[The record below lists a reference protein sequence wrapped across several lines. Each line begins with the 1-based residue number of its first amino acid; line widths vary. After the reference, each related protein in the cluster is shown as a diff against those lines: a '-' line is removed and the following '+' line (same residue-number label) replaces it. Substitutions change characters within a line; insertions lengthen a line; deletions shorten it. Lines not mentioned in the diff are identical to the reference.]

1 MLLTYASWAGLIN
14 LLKMRFIFYFLLYFI
29 SVPAIAQDPKDDIKQ
44 VITQLF
50 KGMQES
56 DSASVVSV
64 FMDGAIMQTIVNTK
78 ENKTIVKNELV
89 NNFASSVGRQ
99 KKGSLNEI
107 IEFDDIKI
115 DPPLAFVWT
124 PYRFYFNGS
133 YSHSGVNAFCLVKSL
148 GGWRIQYIIDT
159 RKR

>member
-1 MLLTYASWAGLIN
+1 
-14 LLKMRFIFYFLLYFI
+14 LYFI

-78 ENKTIVKNELV
+78 ESKTIVKNELV

-124 PYRFYFNGS
+124 PYRFYYNGS
-133 YSHSGVNAFCLVKSL
+133 FTHSGVNAFCLVKSL
-148 GGWRIQYIIDT
+148 DGWRIQYIIDT
-159 RKR
+159 RKK

>member
-1 MLLTYASWAGLIN
+1 
-14 LLKMRFIFYFLLYFI
+14 MRFIFYFLLFFI
-29 SVPAIAQDPKDDIKQ
+29 SVPAIAQDPNDDIKQ

-56 DSASVVSV
+56 DSASVASV

-99 KKGSLNEI
+99 KKESLNEI
-107 IEFDDIKI
+107 IEFNDIKI

-124 PYRFYFNGS
+124 PYRFYYNGTF
-133 YSHSGVNAFCLVKSL
+133 SHSGVNAFCLVKSS
-148 GGWRIQYIIDT
+148 GGWKIQYIIDT

>member
-1 MLLTYASWAGLIN
+1 
-14 LLKMRFIFYFLLYFI
+14 MRYIFNFLLFFI

-56 DSASVVSV
+56 DSASVASV
-64 FMDGAIMQTIVNTK
+64 FMDGAIMQTIVNTR

-124 PYRFYFNGS
+124 PYRFYYNGS
-133 YSHSGVNAFCLVKSL
+133 FSHGGVNAFCLVKSL
-148 GGWRIQYIIDT
+148 NGWRIQYIIDT
-159 RKR
+159 RKK

>member
-1 MLLTYASWAGLIN
+1 MG
-14 LLKMRFIFYFLLYFI
+14 FIFYFLLFFI
-29 SVPAIAQDPKDDIKQ
+29 SLPAIAQDPKDDIKQ

-56 DSASVVSV
+56 DSASVASV

-124 PYRFYFNGS
+124 PYRFYYNGS
-133 YSHSGVNAFCLVKSL
+133 FSHSGVNAFCLVKSL
-148 GGWRIQYIIDT
+148 DGWRIQYIIDT
-159 RKR
+159 RIR

>member
-1 MLLTYASWAGLIN
+1 
-14 LLKMRFIFYFLLYFI
+14 MRFIFYFLLFFI
-29 SVPAIAQDPKDDIKQ
+29 SVPAIAQDPNDDIKQ

-56 DSASVVSV
+56 DSASVASV

-107 IEFDDIKI
+107 IEFNDIKI

-124 PYRFYFNGS
+124 PYRFYYNGTF
-133 YSHSGVNAFCLVKSL
+133 SHSGVNAFCLVKSSR
-148 GGWRIQYIIDT
+148 GWKIQYIIDT

>member
-1 MLLTYASWAGLIN
+1 
-14 LLKMRFIFYFLLYFI
+14 LYFT

-107 IEFDDIKI
+107 IKFDDIKI

-133 YSHSGVNAFCLVKSL
+133 FSHSGVNAFCLVKSL

-159 RKR
+159 RKK

>member
-1 MLLTYASWAGLIN
+1 
-14 LLKMRFIFYFLLYFI
+14 MRYIFNFLLFFI

-56 DSASVVSV
+56 DSASVASV

-107 IEFDDIKI
+107 IEFNDIKI

-124 PYRFYFNGS
+124 PYRFYYNGTF
-133 YSHSGVNAFCLVKSL
+133 SHSGVNAFCLVKSS
-148 GGWRIQYIIDT
+148 GGWKIQYIIDT

>member
-1 MLLTYASWAGLIN
+1 
-14 LLKMRFIFYFLLYFI
+14 MRFIFYFLLFFI

-133 YSHSGVNAFCLVKSL
+133 FSHSGVNAFCLVKSL

>member
-1 MLLTYASWAGLIN
+1 
-14 LLKMRFIFYFLLYFI
+14 MRFIFYFLLFFI
-29 SVPAIAQDPKDDIKQ
+29 SVPVIAQDPKDDIKQ

-56 DSASVVSV
+56 DSASVASV

-78 ENKTIVKNELV
+78 EDKTIVKNELV

-124 PYRFYFNGS
+124 PYRFYFNGFF
-133 YSHSGVNAFCLVKSL
+133 SHSGVNAFCLVKSL
-148 GGWRIQYIIDT
+148 DGWRIQYIIDT
-159 RKR
+159 RKK

>member
-1 MLLTYASWAGLIN
+1 
-14 LLKMRFIFYFLLYFI
+14 MRFIFYFLLYFI

-56 DSASVVSV
+56 DSASVASV

-78 ENKTIVKNELV
+78 EDKTIVKNELV

-133 YSHSGVNAFCLVKSL
+133 FSHSGVNAFCLVKSL
-148 GGWRIQYIIDT
+148 DGWRIQYIIDT
-159 RKR
+159 RKK

>member
-1 MLLTYASWAGLIN
+1 
-14 LLKMRFIFYFLLYFI
+14 MRFIFYFLLYFI

-133 YSHSGVNAFCLVKSL
+133 FSHSGVNAFCLVKSL

>member
-1 MLLTYASWAGLIN
+1 
-14 LLKMRFIFYFLLYFI
+14 MRFIFYFLLYFI

-50 KGMQES
+50 KGMHES
-56 DSASVVSV
+56 DSASVASV

-124 PYRFYFNGS
+124 PYRFYYNGS
-133 YSHSGVNAFCLVKSL
+133 FSHSGVNAFCLVKSL
-148 GGWRIQYIIDT
+148 DGWRIQYIIDT

>member
-1 MLLTYASWAGLIN
+1 
-14 LLKMRFIFYFLLYFI
+14 MRYVFNFLLFFI

-56 DSASVVSV
+56 DSASVASV
-64 FMDGAIMQTIVNTK
+64 FMDGAIMQTIVSTK
-78 ENKTIVKNELV
+78 ENKTIIKNELV

-133 YSHSGVNAFCLVKSL
+133 FSHSGVNAFCLVKSL
-148 GGWRIQYIIDT
+148 DGWRIQYIIDT

>member
-1 MLLTYASWAGLIN
+1 
-14 LLKMRFIFYFLLYFI
+14 MRYVFYFLLFFI

-56 DSASVVSV
+56 DSASVASV
-64 FMDGAIMQTIVNTK
+64 FMDEAIMQTIVNTK
-78 ENKTIVKNELV
+78 ENKAIIKNELV
-89 NNFASSVGRQ
+89 NKFASSVGRQ

-124 PYRFYFNGS
+124 PYRF
-133 YSHSGVNAFCLVKSL
+133 
-148 GGWRIQYIIDT
+148 
-159 RKR
+159 

>member
-1 MLLTYASWAGLIN
+1 
-14 LLKMRFIFYFLLYFI
+14 MRFIFYFLLFFI

-124 PYRFYFNGS
+124 PYRFYYNGS
-133 YSHSGVNAFCLVKSL
+133 FTHSGVNAFCLVKSL
-148 GGWRIQYIIDT
+148 DGWRIQYIIDT
-159 RKR
+159 RKK

>member
-1 MLLTYASWAGLIN
+1 
-14 LLKMRFIFYFLLYFI
+14 MRFIFYFLLFFI

-124 PYRFYFNGS
+124 PYRFYYNGS
-133 YSHSGVNAFCLVKSL
+133 FTHSGVNAFCLVKSL
-148 GGWRIQYIIDT
+148 DGWRIQYIIDT

>member
-1 MLLTYASWAGLIN
+1 
-14 LLKMRFIFYFLLYFI
+14 MRYIFYFLLFFI

-56 DSASVVSV
+56 DSASVASV

-78 ENKTIVKNELV
+78 ENKTIIKNELV

-124 PYRFYFNGS
+124 PYRFYYNDSFT
-133 YSHSGVNAFCLVKSL
+133 HSGVNAFCLVKSL
-148 GGWRIQYIIDT
+148 DGWRIQYIIDT